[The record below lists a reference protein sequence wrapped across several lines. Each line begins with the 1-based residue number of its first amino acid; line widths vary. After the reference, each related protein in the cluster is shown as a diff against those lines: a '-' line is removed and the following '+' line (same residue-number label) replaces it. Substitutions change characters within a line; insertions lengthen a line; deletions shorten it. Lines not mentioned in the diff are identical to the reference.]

1 VPTTSTKMTANITA
15 YSAMSCPA
23 SSPQNLST
31 VTNHYVEKKT
41 LGWTVPVAECPKAI
55 GAGFAET
62 GCFFAKA
69 MSSRS
74 ILRCSCGMR
83 TPGWVMQRF
92 FHSPQEPAQWRIS
105 ND

>member
-23 SSPQNLST
+23 SSTQNLST
-31 VTNHYVEKKT
+31 VINHYVEKKT
-41 LGWTVPVAECPKAI
+41 RGWTVPVAECPKAI

-74 ILRCSCGMR
+74 ILALLVWNEDARLG
-83 TPGWVMQRF
+83 
-92 FHSPQEPAQWRIS
+92 HSKILSQSSGACTVAHH
-105 ND
+105 